1 MSDALEIRP
10 LRIRMS
16 TRTSFVFYPI
26 DSNDFAQILRTK
38 GYIINEISPSIGPI
52 RLEIPGQLAEKDGNQ
67 VILDTNM
74 QILAVDGQN
83 PKAILSIFNELEKII
98 KEDMKIEYNDNV
110 KFYETFVDCHIYTEK
125 NPRKIIEDLSKKDEI
140 AEAFT
145 EILKIPVSPFTL
157 RYASKNSLPNGPEW
171 IDVRLE
177 PFVKRADKIYSFNL
191 VYRSVDGENVK
202 IILESVEDIIKR
214 LVDRIHS

>member
-1 MSDALEIRP
+1 
-10 LRIRMS
+10 
-16 TRTSFVFYPI
+16 
-26 DSNDFAQILRTK
+26 
-38 GYIINEISPSIGPI
+38 
-52 RLEIPGQLAEKDGNQ
+52 
-67 VILDTNM
+67 M

-83 PKAILSIFNELEKII
+83 PRAILSIFNELEKII
-98 KEDMKIEYNDNV
+98 KEDMRIEYNENV
-110 KFYETFVDCHIYTEK
+110 KFYETVVDYHIYTEN
-125 NPRKIIEDLSKKDEI
+125 NPRKMIEDVSKQDEI

-157 RYASKNSLPNGPEW
+157 RYASKNILPNGPEW

-202 IILESVEDIIKR
+202 TILESVEDIIKQ
-214 LVDRIHS
+214 LVERIHS